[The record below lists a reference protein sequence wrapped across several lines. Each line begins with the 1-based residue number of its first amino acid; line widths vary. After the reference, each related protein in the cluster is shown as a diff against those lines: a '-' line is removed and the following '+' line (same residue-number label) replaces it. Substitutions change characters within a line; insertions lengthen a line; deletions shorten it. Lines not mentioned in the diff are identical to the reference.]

1 MVCFIRKA
9 NARMN
14 EDSIIEVWASAETL
28 IGKIDGIKDFVE
40 IVGRKHVKVYLYVR
54 RAQSPLINEM

>member
-1 MVCFIRKA
+1 
-9 NARMN
+9 MN